1 MTTFQFITG
10 ELWTL
15 LWYGLPATLG
25 LSVLSIAIGTLVG
38 LFVALG
44 KQSRNGFLRRLSG
57 FYSWL
62 FRSLPA
68 LLTLFYVYYA
78 LPQVGIRFDSFT
90 AAVIGLSLVAGAYL
104 AEVLRSGLA
113 AVPRGQYE
121 ASKSLGMSASRTIRR
136 IILPQV
142 ARVVV
147 GPYFSQCT
155 MIVKSSALAS
165 LISVEELTGIAYA
178 RLSYTFRPLEILLL
192 VWIIYLAINS
202 LLVSTQ
208 LVAERRFGRNRARA
222 SLSA

>member
-1 MTTFQFITG
+1 MTTFQFITD

-15 LWYGLPATLG
+15 LSQGLPATVA
-25 LSVLSIAIGTLVG
+25 LSVLSIAIGTLIGV
-38 LFVALG
+38 FVALG
-44 KQSRNGFLRRLSG
+44 KQSRNGALRRLSG
-57 FYSWL
+57 AYSWL

-90 AAVIGLSLVAGAYL
+90 AAIVGLSLVAGAYL
-104 AEVLRSGLA
+104 AEVFRSGLVA
-113 AVPRGQYE
+113 IPKGQYE
-121 ASKSLGMSASRTIRR
+121 ASKSLGMSPSRTTRR

-142 ARVVV
+142 ARVVI

-165 LISVEELTGIAYA
+165 LIAVEELTGVAYA

-202 LLVSTQ
+202 LFVSTQ
-208 LVAERRFGRNRARA
+208 LIAERRFGRSRARV
-222 SLSA
+222 SPSA